1 MELTPHT
8 ISHKNG
14 DYEIMRTNALKAI
27 TIAMDSQEVLNGLIT
42 ALTKTPREF
51 QSSLTV
57 DFKLISFQ
65 DNVIGRDGITEL
77 IERQK
82 KSYIKPGLSR

>member
-8 ISHKNG
+8 IFHKNG
-14 DYEIMRTNALKAI
+14 KDEIMRTNTLKAV
-27 TIAMDSQEVLNGLIT
+27 TIATDRQEVLDGLIT

-51 QSSLTV
+51 QSLSTV
-57 DFKLISFQ
+57 DLNLIPFQ

-77 IERQK
+77 IER
-82 KSYIKPGLSR
+82 